1 MSEHIFLP
9 GVKLGAMQLLPEY
22 KDWLSTWLSE
32 VESDIENADVSSSMC
47 VQGAMS
53 EIALYGSPQTDWL
66 GVMDT
71 YLTDADKE
79 GKPIAYS
86 ERYGKRLYRFTQ
98 WLQSEVHAIHA
109 RWWMEQVCS
118 SPFVTSVMPYGKLIQ
133 DLVQPDGWIYNP
145 KVSPTLIK
153 TRMKSEYLMSMAMGL
168 QILHAF
174 ELIKDR
180 QERFEATLSS
190 VPLTGYL
197 SAEYFRLQSLGTLQ
211 SLELAPVNLHTVLE
225 QCEVDEGY
233 CDFSIAG
240 KVDDYMGTA
249 KRSSRDFAVHSP
261 LSSLHAYAI
270 ASAIG
275 GDLQEAVRR
284 RLVSFG
290 RYLLYHPLDI
300 PAFKIRDLEIPFG
313 SDVTPL
319 EILAASSIVA
329 LSADQTSNL
338 LV

>member
-1 MSEHIFLP
+1 MNEHIFLP
-9 GVKLGAMQLLPEY
+9 GVELRGIQLLPEY
-22 KDWLSTWLSE
+22 RDWLSMWLNE
-32 VESDIENADVSSSMC
+32 VESDIQNTNVSSSLC

-66 GVMDT
+66 GIMDA
-71 YLTDADKE
+71 YLTDKD

-86 ERYGKRLYRFTQ
+86 ERYGKRLYQFAQ

-109 RWWMEQVCS
+109 RWWLEQVCS
-118 SPFVTSVMPYGKLIQ
+118 SPFVASVISYGKLIQ

-145 KVSPTLIK
+145 KVSPTQIK

-168 QILHAF
+168 QILQAF
-174 ELIKDR
+174 NLIEER

-197 SAEYFRLQSLGTLQ
+197 SAEYFRLRSLETLQ
-211 SLELAPVNLHTVLE
+211 SLELAPVNLHMVLE
-225 QCEVDEGY
+225 QCEVGEGY
-233 CDFSIAG
+233 CDFSMAK

-249 KRSSRDFAVHSP
+249 KRSSRDVAVHSP

-270 ASAIG
+270 ASVIG
-275 GDLQEAVRR
+275 GKLQETVHK
-284 RLVSFG
+284 RLANFG
-290 RYLLYHPLDI
+290 KYLLYHPLDI
-300 PAFKIRDLEIPFG
+300 PAFKIRDLDIPFG
-313 SDVTPL
+313 SDTTPL

-329 LSADQTSNL
+329 LSIA
-338 LV
+338 